1 MLKRAI
7 ATTAP
12 MHLSVSLLVARSLS
26 RASMAARTACHC
38 TSPWSRASNCPN
50 ATTSTSRASM
60 AASTA
65 CQSTSSWSRATNA
78 AAPPAPYQSAC
89 LVVDLFPAAA
99 LPPEPGRE
107 NHHLGSSFC
116 SPSPF
121 AGTSLTRNQPVVR
134 EHPPLLDFRPLA
146 RARRK
151 TTAPAWASSSCPRQR
166 RHLSLEGKIT
176 ALLPPARARH
186 NRRPSAFCS
195 SAPLSFPHP
204 RGGGVPLL
212 EPAGGGLLSSLFP

>member
-1 MLKRAI
+1 MDQI
-7 ATTAP
+7 AG
-12 MHLSVSLLVARSLS
+12 LLTGSHGLYNWVVLFCKFGRPGQGPVW
-26 RASMAARTACHC
+26 
-38 TSPWSRASNCPN
+38 SPRGSA
-50 ATTSTSRASM
+50 
-60 AASTA
+60 
-65 CQSTSSWSRATNA
+65 
-78 AAPPAPYQSAC
+78 YAC
-89 LVVDLFPAAA
+89 LVVDFFPAAA

-186 NRRPSAFCS
+186 NRRPSA
-195 SAPLSFPHP
+195 APLLSPSHIHAAAGSP
-204 RGGGVPLL
+204 YWSLL
-212 EPAGGGLLSSLFP
+212 AVASSLVSSRNGSERHVAESGREGIRCKWYKGSVQRCLFFRFCFANL